1 MTRKQKRTF
10 LITREMTQDTEV
22 SPFGETRQQMFN
34 ALITMSTPTNHVLN
48 IFAKI
53 NIQQKTLIC
62 ALQNTVFG
70 FSSTPTLWSFT
81 VYYALMLLYSQH
93 SCSHWHVYMSLLSDM
108 RTRLKFDHSS

>member
-1 MTRKQKRTF
+1 MTRKQKKTF

-62 ALQNTVFG
+62 ALQSTVFG

-81 VYYALMLLYSQH
+81 VYCALMLLYSQH
-93 SCSHWHVYMSLLSDM
+93 SCSHWHVYVSVV
-108 RTRLKFDHSS
+108 RHENKAEI